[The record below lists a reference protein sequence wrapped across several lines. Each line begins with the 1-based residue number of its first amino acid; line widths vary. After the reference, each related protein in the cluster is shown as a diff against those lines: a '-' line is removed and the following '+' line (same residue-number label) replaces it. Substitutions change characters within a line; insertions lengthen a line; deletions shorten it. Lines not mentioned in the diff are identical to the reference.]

1 MSLLDVQNLD
11 KKYAIKQVLHL
22 ATFTVGEQEKVGFI
36 GKNGSGKS
44 TLFRIL
50 AGLEA
55 KDDGIIS
62 VRRGATIGYLP
73 QEPDFNPDHTIEEE
87 ISSALSEIQSAI
99 KRYDE
104 VNLALSPETEPKKH
118 DKLLEEQE
126 SLSHWIT
133 RHGGW
138 DTTHRLDEI
147 LHILDIPDRSLKIGD
162 LSGGLKKRV
171 AIAKLVLESPTLLL
185 LDEPTNHLDARTI
198 QWLEDFLA
206 GYPGAVMLITH
217 DRYFLDRA
225 VTRIIELEDGELT
238 AYPGSYSKYL
248 ELKADRLNHENQAQG
263 RLITLL
269 RNETAWIMRGARA
282 RATKSKGR
290 IERYQILKSEIKGPA
305 RDSLKLEFKS
315 DARLGDIILEFQY
328 LTKAYGD
335 KVLFQDLLLSMK
347 REDRIGVIGANGCG
361 KSTLLKLILKE
372 ELPTRG
378 SVVLGKNTR
387 ISYFDQHR
395 SSLDPD
401 QRVEEALGEGAWIK
415 WGNRTMTRADYLESF
430 LFSRHDQRKI
440 IRTLSGGERARLILA
455 RIMLEGGNFLLLDE
469 PTNDLD
475 IPTLQLLDEALSTFQ
490 GCVFMVTHD
499 RFFLDRVA
507 TGILSFEPE
516 GDLVYL
522 EGNYETYLQWKKKKD
537 EETRQNRTKEKEIE
551 KDLATRKKEKKGLS
565 FKEQR
570 ELDHLEKEI
579 EAAEARKREILE
591 ALSNP
596 SGQGREMLEKL
607 GLELKELDAVLETKI
622 LRWETLEEKRADP

>member
-73 QEPDFNPDHTIEEE
+73 QEPDFNPGHTIEEE

-104 VNLALSPETEPKKH
+104 VNQALGSETEPKKH

-225 VTRIIELEDGELT
+225 VTRIIELEEGELT

-328 LTKAYGD
+328 LTKAYGN

-347 REDRIGVIGANGCG
+347 KEDRIGVIGANGCG

-537 EETRQNRTKEKEIE
+537 EESRQNRTKEKEIE
-551 KDLATRKKEKKGLS
+551 KDPATRKKEKKGLS

-570 ELDHLEKEI
+570 ELEHLEKEI
-579 EAAEARKREILE
+579 EVAEARKREILE

-596 SGQGREMLEKL
+596 SGQGRETLEKL
-607 GLELKELDAVLETKI
+607 GLELTELDAVLETKI

>member
-1 MSLLDVQNLD
+1 MNLLDVQNLD

-50 AGLEA
+50 AGLET
-55 KDDGIIS
+55 KDEGIIS

-87 ISSALSEIQSAI
+87 ITSALSEIQSAI

-104 VNLALSPETEPKKH
+104 VNHALSSETESKKH

-126 SLSHWIT
+126 NLSHWIT
-133 RHGGW
+133 QHGGW

-147 LHILDIPDRSLKIGD
+147 LHILDIPDRSLKVRD

-248 ELKADRLNHENQAQG
+248 ELKADRLNHEGQAQG

-335 KVLFQDLLLSMK
+335 KILFQDLLLSMK
-347 REDRIGVIGANGCG
+347 KEDRIGVIGANGCG

-415 WGNRTMTRADYLESF
+415 WGSQTMTRADYLESF
-430 LFSRHDQRKI
+430 LFSRHDQRKL

-551 KDLATRKKEKKGLS
+551 KSLPSRKKEKKGLS
-565 FKEQR
+565 FKEQS
-570 ELDHLEKEI
+570 ELERLEKEI
-579 EAAEARKREILE
+579 ESAEARKRELLE

-596 SGQGREMLEKL
+596 SGQGREALEKL
-607 GLELKELDAVLETKI
+607 GLELKELETRLEAKI
-622 LRWETLEEKRADP
+622 VRWELLEEKRADP